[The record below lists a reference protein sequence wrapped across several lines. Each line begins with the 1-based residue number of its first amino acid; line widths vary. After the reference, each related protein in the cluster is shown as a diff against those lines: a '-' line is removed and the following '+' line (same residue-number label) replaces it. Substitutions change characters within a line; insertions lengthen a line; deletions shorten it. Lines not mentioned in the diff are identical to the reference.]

1 MLRKMTIQ
9 EPTFERMI
17 VVYRYVFLYSY
28 FPLSLNIDVISYIQ
42 ILHTYIVAFSDSNN
56 TGRLAQKVNQN
67 VEYM

>member
-1 MLRKMTIQ
+1 MTIQ

>member
-1 MLRKMTIQ
+1 MTIQ

-42 ILHTYIVAFSDSNN
+42 ILHTYIVAFLIL
-56 TGRLAQKVNQN
+56 TIQEG
-67 VEYM
+67 

>member
-1 MLRKMTIQ
+1 MTIQ

-42 ILHTYIVAFSDSNN
+42 ILHIYIVAFSDSNN

>member
-42 ILHTYIVAFSDSNN
+42 ILHTYIVAFLIL
-56 TGRLAQKVNQN
+56 TIQEG
-67 VEYM
+67 

>member
-1 MLRKMTIQ
+1 MTIQ

-67 VEYM
+67 VESM